1 MNNVGIYFNSASTND
16 IENIIEIMRGGYH
29 KCWDENFFLNLIE
42 NKNSILYIL
51 KDKKGTVGFVAGTVS
66 DRDCDI
72 IMMVIDIKSR
82 KKGFGSL
89 LLCSTL
95 SLLKAMGITNIYL
108 EVAVNN
114 IRAINLYEKN
124 GFKKINTRQSYYK
137 YNETMIDAALYQMV
151 NTKN

>member
-1 MNNVGIYFNSASTND
+1 M
-16 IENIIEIMRGGYH
+16 
-29 KCWDENFFLNLIE
+29 
-42 NKNSILYIL
+42 
-51 KDKKGTVGFVAGTVS
+51 GFVAGTIS

-82 KKGFGSL
+82 KKGFGSFL
-89 LLCSTL
+89 LRNTL

-114 IRAINLYEKN
+114 IHAINLYEKN